1 MISGSVAASANG
13 ISLFDI
19 LREEDKNGRFTALY
33 NAEVANNFMPVAN
46 PLADSYNPVA
56 GYGVP
61 STKFNILFNQE
72 SNYFMFVSRAKKL
85 LESMLKSRVSE
96 EDKLHYELLLKK
108 INSSLKV
115 D

>member
-1 MISGSVAASANG
+1 
-13 ISLFDI
+13 
-19 LREEDKNGRFTALY
+19 
-33 NAEVANNFMPVAN
+33 
-46 PLADSYNPVA
+46 
-56 GYGVP
+56 
-61 STKFNILFNQE
+61 
-72 SNYFMFVSRAKKL
+72 MFVSRAKKL